1 MKLKKIEGIM
11 LVVGFGALLLGLTLF
26 FVIPLLVGAG
36 GFEYV
41 GIDVFL
47 AGVKSVFSFDFN
59 KTVYTLLLVLTIVT
73 VLCVIVWA
81 IIVGVN
87 KHKKHYIPMVF
98 VFIAML
104 LLFAL
109 LFSYFIPEIMFN
121 GESGVL
127 FNSIMNVEGQLTG
140 KLLSMLV
147 LACLHIS
154 LMFLTLYAFLDIAT
168 LILGNRAKQS
178 LAPTQETIKEALP
191 LDPLEGYDDRKARE
205 EAFFKSCIETGEFT
219 QYDEIDL
226 GAPLE
231 GYTEEPVF
239 ESVEVEEESKII
251 KRTTYVNA
259 YKEVKVEIK

>member
-47 AGVKSVFSFDFN
+47 AGCKSVFSFNFN
-59 KTVYTLLLVLTIVT
+59 KTVYTLLLVIGVVT
-73 VLCVIVWA
+73 LLCVIAWA
-81 IIVGVN
+81 IIIGVN
-87 KHKKHYIPMVF
+87 KHKKHYIPLVF
-98 VFIAML
+98 VFIAMAL
-104 LLFAL
+104 LVLM
-109 LFSYFIPEIMFN
+109 LFSYFVAESTFN
-121 GESGVL
+121 GKSGVL

-168 LILGNRAKQS
+168 LILGDKKVEPAVITESIAN
-178 LAPTQETIKEALP
+178 ELP
-191 LDPLEGYDDRKARE
+191 VDPMEGFDDRKARE
-205 EAFFKSCIETGEFT
+205 EALFKSCIETGDFT
-219 QYDEIDL
+219 QYDEL
-226 GAPLE
+226 EFAEPLE
-231 GYTEEPVF
+231 EYKEEPVF
-239 ESVEVEEESKII
+239 EEVEVEEESKVI
-251 KRTTYVNA
+251 KRTTYVTA